1 MCPKCGKEECRK
13 YGSVKRKVLT
23 KYRESKWIRVQRWQ
37 CKSCGFVWRDLPDDI
52 LPFKQYEREMV
63 EGVREGLIDSD
74 ILGFEEYPC
83 EMTMRRWRGTQ
94 K

>member
-1 MCPKCGKEECRK
+1 MCPRCGGEAIR
-13 YGSVKRKVLT
+13 YGKVKRKILT
-23 KYRESKWIRVQRWQ
+23 KYRSAKWITVQRYQ
-37 CKSCGFVWRDLPDDI
+37 CKSCKYVWRELPEEI
-52 LPFKQYEREMV
+52 MRYKQYEREMI
-63 EGVREGLIDSD
+63 EGVQEGLIDSD